1 MLILLLLIAI
11 LIFVGVGIFYDWEMG
26 FWITCIPACV
36 IIIVLIFCSVGYTD
50 ILTID
55 DKISLYETQ
64 NAEIEQEITAIVE
77 SYKDYEAETF
87 KAVAKK
93 VDPLVVYTIYPEL
106 KSNALVTDQ
115 IKLYREN
122 NDKITQLK
130 SQKINL
136 QGLGWWIHFNIFN
149 SQE

>member
-1 MLILLLLIAI
+1 MLILLLLIMI
-11 LIFVGVGIFYDWEMG
+11 VSFVCIGIFNDWEMG
-26 FWITCIPACV
+26 FWITGIPILV
-36 IIIVLIFCSVGYTD
+36 IILVLIVCSIGYTD

-55 DKISLYETQ
+55 DKIALYETQ
-64 NAEIEQEITAIVE
+64 NTEIEQEITAIVE

-87 KAVAKK
+87 KAVAEE
-93 VDPLVVYTIYPEL
+93 VNPLVVYTIYPEL

-136 QGLGWWIHFNIFN
+136 RGLGWWIHFNIFN
-149 SQE
+149 S